1 MQRQKR
7 ITVHTDESEYAAI
20 KAAADRCGLSMG
32 AFLRQLALAEINKTK
47 AQPEK

>member
-1 MQRQKR
+1 MQRKER
-7 ITVHTDESEYAAI
+7 ITVHATESEHAAI

-47 AQPEK
+47 TQPEK